1 MWTFTLRVGPAWPF
15 CQGVCPAL
23 PAFAAGGPGNWAKG
37 SVGSRTEPDSGGRLG
52 CLHVRVEAGRDSW
65 WSASGQAQVC
75 ENFGNFGGI
84 FNSREDGQGATAL
97 WAGSDIDGKDAF
109 E

>member
-1 MWTFTLRVGPAWPF
+1 MNRGRMWA
-15 CQGVCPAL
+15 QAL
-23 PAFAAGGPGNWAKG
+23 SQNTVRK
-37 SVGSRTEPDSGGRLG
+37 LG
-52 CLHVRVEAGRDSW
+52 YLHERVEASRGSW
-65 WSASGQAQVC
+65 WRASGQAQVC
-75 ENFGNFGGI
+75 ENFGNHGRI